1 MLIHGTDVSAS
12 YSQLPINQLD
22 SLSEV
27 KIGANGLPQGSKSS
41 HTSLAQGLT
50 TPVDKI
56 QRLAASL
63 KAKDICNGEGDMLIV
78 GGGEIDMM
86 GSSDEDH

>member
-1 MLIHGTDVSAS
+1 MALG
-12 YSQLPINQLD
+12 QNKL
-22 SLSEV
+22 
-27 KIGANGLPQGSKSS
+27 
-41 HTSLAQGLT
+41 
-50 TPVDKI
+50 DKI

-86 GSSDEDH
+86 GSSDEESVQHNVDRN

>member
-1 MLIHGTDVSAS
+1 MG
-12 YSQLPINQLD
+12 
-22 SLSEV
+22 
-27 KIGANGLPQGSKSS
+27 KM
-41 HTSLAQGLT
+41 
-50 TPVDKI
+50 

-86 GSSDEDH
+86 GSSEEESGDQHNMDRS